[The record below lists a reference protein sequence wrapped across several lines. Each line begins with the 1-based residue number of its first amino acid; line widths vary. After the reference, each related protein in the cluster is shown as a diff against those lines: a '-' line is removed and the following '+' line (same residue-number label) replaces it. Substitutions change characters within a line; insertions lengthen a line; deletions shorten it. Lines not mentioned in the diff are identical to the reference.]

1 MTGIDNGSNNDLEHL
16 HQEGTKALWTNIA
29 FFVVL
34 FIGILLVPILGFG
47 FSAVA
52 IALAFIGSLLY
63 IYLT

>member
-1 MTGIDNGSNNDLEHL
+1 MTSTEKGSSNDLEHL
-16 HQEGTKALWTNIA
+16 HQEGTKALWINIA

-34 FIGILLVPILGFG
+34 FIGILLLPVLGFG
-47 FSAVA
+47 FSAIA